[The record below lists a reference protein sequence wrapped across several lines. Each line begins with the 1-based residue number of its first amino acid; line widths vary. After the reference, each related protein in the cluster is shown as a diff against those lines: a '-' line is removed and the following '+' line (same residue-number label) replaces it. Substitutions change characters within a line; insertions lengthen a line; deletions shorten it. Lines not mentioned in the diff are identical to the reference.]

1 MLNVIIRAMI
11 YLGSALMVF
20 NIYGFIRYARGI
32 RTRMKWSEGKENA
45 VLYIPIAL
53 LVMFLL
59 GYLAVGIFGDPDL
72 IISGILF
79 GGSVYVFLILYFI
92 SKITSRII
100 KTEHHES
107 ELMAAEQS
115 NQAKNAF
122 LSTVSHEM
130 RTPLNVIIGLNAS
143 AMNEPGVPEK
153 AKADMEKIGL
163 SAKHLLGLINNI
175 LDINRIRSGEILLK
189 NNVFSLCESIN
200 QINAIMNT
208 VCEEKGLTYRVSSGH
223 TGDCRFY
230 GDEQM
235 LKQVLISLLDNAVK
249 YTESPGT
256 VELDVSFEDKPE
268 GACEL
273 TFAVKD
279 TGIGID
285 KDFIPNLF
293 QVFSQ
298 EDSTSTTRFGGS
310 GLGLALTHRLVRLM
324 GGTISVESTKNVGS
338 VFTVTVPMQRVSGDP
353 ELQEEAPENQAE
365 EVSLNE
371 KRILIVEDL
380 DENAEI
386 VADLLELE
394 GAVTERAENG
404 RIALDMFTQ
413 SPKGYYDAV
422 LMDLRMPVM
431 DGLASARGMRASNH
445 PDAADVPIIA
455 LTANAFESDVQHA
468 FEAGMNAHL
477 TKPADS
483 QLLYSTIKKYIAQR
497 KTGSEN

>member
-1 MLNVIIRAMI
+1 MLNVIIRVMI

-20 NIYGFIRYARGI
+20 NIYGFIRYAREL
-32 RTRMKWSEGKENA
+32 RTRMKWGGGKENA
-45 VLYIPIAL
+45 VLYVPIAL

-59 GYLAVGIFGDPDL
+59 GYLAVGIFGDPD
-72 IISGILF
+72 IIMSGILF

-92 SKITSRII
+92 TKITRRII
-100 KTEHHES
+100 KTERHES

-143 AMNEPGVPEK
+143 AMSEPGIPEK
-153 AKADMEKIGL
+153 ARANMEKIGL

-175 LDINRIRSGEILLK
+175 LDMNRIQSGEIRLK
-189 NNVFSLCESIN
+189 NNVFSLCESLN
-200 QINAIMNT
+200 QINAITNT
-208 VCEEKGLTYRVSSGH
+208 VCEEKGLTYRFVSSR
-223 TGDCRFY
+223 TEDCRLY
-230 GDEQM
+230 GDDPM
-235 LKQVLISLLDNAVK
+235 LKQVLIALLDNAVK
-249 YTESPGT
+249 YTESPGS

-268 GACEL
+268 GICEL
-273 TFAVKD
+273 TFKVKD
-279 TGIGID
+279 TGVGMD
-285 KDFIPNLF
+285 KDFIPKLF
-293 QVFSQ
+293 EVFAQ

-310 GLGLALTHRLVRLM
+310 GLGLALTRRLVQLM

-338 VFTVTVPMQRVSGDP
+338 VFTVAVPMKLASGESEIREEQP
-353 ELQEEAPENQAE
+353 ETQAE
-365 EVSLNE
+365 EVSLDGR
-371 KRILIVEDL
+371 RILIVEDL

-394 GAVTERAENG
+394 GAATERAENG

-431 DGLASARGMRASNH
+431 DGLTSAREMRASKH

-455 LTANAFESDVQHA
+455 LTANAFENDVRHVL
-468 FEAGMNAHL
+468 EAGMNAHL

-483 QLLYSTIKKYIAQR
+483 QLLYSTLKKYIAR
-497 KTGSEN
+497 REAETEN